1 MPVALYAI
9 YLISLVNTGETA
21 GEQCKVYQVPIHDKA
36 LRGHTYQTAKVGEL
50 FRCYVRCERDPA
62 CKSCNFKHTHEIC
75 ELNNETKETKP
86 NDFITEKQSYYIK
99 RTGGDVDECTSFPN
113 ICGANADCHNT
124 DGSYICICKAGYTGD
139 GRTCSRADVN
149 ECENEQTNPCDRDA
163 FCNNTIGSYSC
174 HCNQGFVGDGFNCTD
189 VNECENGQTNPCDR
203 HAICNNTKGSY
214 SCQCKQGFVGDGF
227 NCTAIIPHPSAW
239 FPLND
244 THKTEEIEER
254 TNSGIKGDEVYLSL
268 GPDGTQNGSYF
279 FRGPGANSI
288 TFSDSKLDI
297 GFPITIVCWL
307 YTYDNNAKTEGF
319 LQYKG
324 IHLSANHKELKL
336 SSLPSNDQLLTG
348 TLAEKGWTFV
358 GVSYNETTPEV
369 KLWIDGNVVNSTTLT
384 ADFDSNDSQL
394 TLGGNN
400 FKGKMAQ
407 LMLFNLTL
415 TQEQMQ
421 GIKGRMKLPAIIF
434 NSTIISNNSFYRA
447 ELASFLA
454 PAVGQM
460 ESKWKRCHSA
470 LVNGWKPITFH
481 RNCDNKKHTVTI
493 IEKKPYIFGG
503 YTDIPWDS
511 TSSETRGN
519 TLKAFI
525 FSLKNSEKLP
535 PFKCWAKNE
544 HNAIY
549 QSSYHGPS
557 FGKGLYF
564 TTGYKPSE
572 KAMAWIDTPYGV
584 PIEVKNEKQVIA
596 GPPQAFFP
604 DNYEVFY
611 LA

>member
-36 LRGHTYQTAKVGEL
+36 LRGHTYQTAKVREL

-99 RTGGDVDECTSFPN
+99 RTGGDVDECTAFPN

-139 GRTCSRADVN
+139 GKTCSRA
-149 ECENEQTNPCDRDA
+149 
-163 FCNNTIGSYSC
+163 
-174 HCNQGFVGDGFNCTD
+174 D

-239 FPLND
+239 FPLNH
-244 THKTEEIEER
+244 THTTKEIDGR
-254 TNSGIKGDEVYLSL
+254 TTPGDKGNEVYLSL
-268 GPDGTQNGSYF
+268 GPDGTQGGSYI
-279 FRGPGANSI
+279 FRGPHVNSI
-288 TFSDSKLDI
+288 TFSDSKLDT

-307 YTYDNNAKTEGF
+307 YNYDNNAKTEF

-324 IHLSANHKELKL
+324 IHLSANHKELIM
-336 SSLPSNDQLLTG
+336 SSTSNDQLLTG

-358 GVSYNETTPEV
+358 GVSYNQTAPEV

-384 ADFDSNDSQL
+384 ADFNGSQL
-394 TLGGNN
+394 LKLGGNN
-400 FKGKMAQ
+400 FKGKITQ

-421 GIKGRMKLPAIIF
+421 GIKGRMKLPAMFF

-454 PAVGQM
+454 PAVGQI

-470 LVNGWKPITFH
+470 LANGWEPAKFH
-481 RNCDNKKHTVTI
+481 RNCDNKKPTVTI
-493 IEKKPYIFGG
+493 IKKGTYIFGG
-503 YTDIPWDS
+503 YTDIPWGPPTWS
-511 TSSETRGN
+511 YGETLN
-519 TLKAFI
+519 AFV
-525 FSLKNSEKLP
+525 FSLENNKALP
-535 PFKCWAKNE
+535 PFKCIAKSKLY
-544 HNAIY
+544 AIHK
-549 QSSYHGPS
+549 SPVRGPS
-557 FGKGLYF
+557 FGRGPFFY
-564 TTGYKPSE
+564 TSHHPSIRE
-572 KAMAWIDTPYGV
+572 SMAQIRVPYIV
-584 PIEVKNEKQVIA
+584 PKEVGDSFKESILA
-596 GPPQAFFP
+596 GTSNTFHPN
-604 DNYEVFY
+604 NYEVFY
-611 LA
+611 LSSTSILKKNKQK